1 MSVIPAVD
9 EERLP
14 EVPDVAERTLANG
27 LRVLA
32 VKRGDVPRVE
42 LRMRIPLVPAR
53 AAGDGARERLLSETI
68 ASGTASRTS
77 LAIAEELQAL
87 GGGLRA
93 GASSDELVISG
104 SCLAESLGS
113 YLDLLDEVL
122 EDAVYDDDEV
132 AVAQG
137 RLAQEITILRSQPT
151 VTVSD
156 ALHARIY
163 GKHPYGRGLPAPE
176 AFASVGPV
184 ALRRLHANRVVPN
197 GTVLVVV
204 GDVRTTKALDEAER
218 ALGPWVGEG
227 ATATGKGP
235 AAPSPKPTLLI
246 DRPGS
251 VQTNIRMGGPVVGRR
266 DPDHPRIQVANMIFG
281 GYFSSR
287 LMANIREDK
296 GYSYSPRSAITHHRH
311 ASHLTVAADVG
322 SEVTIPALLEV
333 RYELARM
340 ATGSLKADE
349 LAAAKRYVVG
359 TLALATQTQAGL
371 ASWLSAIV
379 ADGLTVEFLRDYPQ
393 SVDAV
398 TSDEVTD
405 AALHYLGPRG
415 LQTVLV
421 GEAAG
426 IQRQLEA
433 LDAVEV
439 QPSAG

>member
-1 MSVIPAVD
+1 MATIPLVG

-14 EVPDVAERTLANG
+14 KVPDVAERELANG

-32 VKRGDVPRVE
+32 VQRGGVPRVE
-42 LRMRIPLVPAR
+42 VRMRIPLAPAR

-68 ASGTASRTS
+68 TSGTASRTS
-77 LAIAEELQAL
+77 LAIAEELQGL
-87 GGGLRA
+87 GA
-93 GASSDELVISG
+93 GMHASASSDELVVMG
-104 SCLAESLGS
+104 SCLVESLGA

-122 EDAVYDDDEV
+122 EEAVYDDDEV
-132 AVAQG
+132 GVAQG
-137 RLAQEITILRSQPT
+137 RLAQEVTILRSQPT
-151 VTVSD
+151 VTAQD
-156 ALHARIY
+156 ALHARLF
-163 GKHPYGRGLPAPE
+163 GKHPYGRGLPTPD
-176 AFASVGPV
+176 AFAAVGPV
-184 ALRRLHANRVVPN
+184 ALRRLHASRVVPK

-204 GDVRTTKALDEAER
+204 GDVSTSSVLDQAER

-227 ATATGKGP
+227 AKAAGKAP
-235 AAPSPKPTLLI
+235 ADPTPRPTLLI
-246 DRPGS
+246 DRPRS
-251 VQTNIRMGGPVVGRR
+251 VQTNIRMGGMAVGRKH
-266 DPDHPRIQVANMIFG
+266 PDHARLQVANMIFG

-296 GYSYSPRSAITHHRH
+296 GYSYSPRSAVTHHRH
-311 ASHLTVAADVG
+311 ASHLTVSADVG

-340 ATGSLKADE
+340 ATGSLTGDE

-359 TLALATQTQAGL
+359 TLALATQTQSGL
-371 ASWLSAIV
+371 ASWLSNIT
-379 ADGLTVEFLRDYPQ
+379 ADGLTIEFLRDYPRA
-393 SVDAV
+393 VDAV
-398 TSDEVTD
+398 TNDEVMD

-421 GEAAG
+421 GEASA

-439 QPSAG
+439 QPAAD